1 MHEIIFYKDK
11 NGREF
16 LKDYIYDLFKRG
28 ETSKIDKINAEKII
42 VYVKVLEKYGT
53 RAKAPIVKH
62 IDGKLWELRPLKNR
76 IFFFYW
82 QKNIYVL
89 LHHFIKKMKKN
100 TAKRHRK
107 SETQSDRFFK
117 KRELKI

>member
-1 MHEIIFYKDK
+1 MYEIIFYKDK

-28 ETSKIDKINAEKII
+28 ETNKIDKINAEKII
-42 VYVKVLEKYGT
+42 AYVKVLEKYGT
-53 RAKAPIVKH
+53 RVKAPIVKH

-89 LHHFIKKMKKN
+89 LHHFIKKMKK
-100 TAKRHRK
+100 TPLRDIEKARHNL
-107 SETQSDRFFK
+107 TDFL
-117 KRELKI
+117 KREN